1 MIPSDIIT
9 KADRQKVRNGPVV
22 SVENIKSNNNN
33 KKHTKKNRVKG
44 HQCIAQT
51 KQHSIMSF
59 IDSILTNVIPCGLA
73 IL

>member
-33 KKHTKKNRVKG
+33 KNHQKKQGKR
-44 HQCIAQT
+44 T
-51 KQHSIMSF
+51 PMYR
-59 IDSILTNVIPCGLA
+59 TNETT
-73 IL
+73 